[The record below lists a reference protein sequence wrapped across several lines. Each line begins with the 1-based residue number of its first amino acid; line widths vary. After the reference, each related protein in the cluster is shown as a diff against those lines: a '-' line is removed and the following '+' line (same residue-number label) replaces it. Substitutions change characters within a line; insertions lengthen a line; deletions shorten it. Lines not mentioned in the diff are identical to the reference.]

1 MVLRSLV
8 ANPFGVQSSSK
19 ADSTRTQASSQCQQ
33 QKDIGAM
40 KGQITALEQAVKQ
53 ESKEAT
59 SLRKEVHIE
68 LKQVRQEVTE
78 VKETFQQTLTSAL
91 SQTQEVLQ
99 RGFKEDFETIRA
111 LLSGASR
118 KRSER
123 DEDMQ
128 G

>member
-1 MVLRSLV
+1 
-8 ANPFGVQSSSK
+8 
-19 ADSTRTQASSQCQQ
+19 
-33 QKDIGAM
+33 M

-53 ESKEAT
+53 QSKEAT